1 MRLDLEQMV
10 QNFTK
15 SYNGMILIWRKANH
29 KLHFETKLFQVSFLV
44 VYTFFYF
51 ITFIT
56 QKGVL
61 VHPSND
67 SEEVIKLPKMVK
79 DKLIKVF
86 GQSTFVDIGKY
97 EKSPHIQ
104 IFKLFKCSIITN
116 LELNFGLKQK
126 YRAVM
131 MI

>member
-56 QKGVL
+56 
-61 VHPSND
+61 
-67 SEEVIKLPKMVK
+67 
-79 DKLIKVF
+79 F
-86 GQSTFVDIGKY
+86 
-97 EKSPHIQ
+97 
-104 IFKLFKCSIITN
+104 IT
-116 LELNFGLKQK
+116 
-126 YRAVM
+126 
-131 MI
+131 